1 MLLHNMLAAA
11 AVAVLFLI
19 IGTTGVIGAEGN
31 PHRIVVDTDVDTDD
45 LFALLYLLK
54 HNTSQFQLEVKYPFF
69 LLAFL
74 FFLIVNTLIF
84 NLFF

>member
-1 MLLHNMLAAA
+1 MLLHNRLAA
-11 AVAVLFLI
+11 AVLFLI

-54 HNTSQFQLEVKYPFF
+54 HNTSKFQLEAKYPFC

>member
-1 MLLHNMLAAA
+1 MLLHNRLAA
-11 AVAVLFLI
+11 AVLFLI